1 MKLDFLMLP
10 VGERRLYIEQAAA
23 RRNLSPGQRFTDR
36 FDSGDY
42 GLHFTIVMLI
52 SAFCFTP
59 RMKFGSIPVQ
69 IGNTEAQLLGSESET
84 DSSQSQDGKA

>member
-1 MKLDFLMLP
+1 MPCKLSNWQARFET
-10 VGERRLYIEQAAA
+10 ERLR
-23 RRNLSPGQRFTDR
+23 QRFTDG
-36 FDSGDY
+36 FDSGDN

-52 SAFCFTP
+52 SAYCFTP

-84 DSSQSQDGKA
+84 DSSPSQDGKA